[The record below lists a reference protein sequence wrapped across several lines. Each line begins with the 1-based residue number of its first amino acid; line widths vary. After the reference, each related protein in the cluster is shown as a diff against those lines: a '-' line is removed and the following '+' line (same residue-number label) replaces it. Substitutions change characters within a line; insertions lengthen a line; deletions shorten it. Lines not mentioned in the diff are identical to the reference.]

1 MQTQNESNYFISVQT
16 IDNKNISS
24 SLNNLNSTNS
34 ININDNSKNNLVIL
48 PKDNNYIFSSFI
60 KKEFKK
66 KNKD

>member
-34 ININDNSKNNLVIL
+34 FNINDNSKNNLVIL